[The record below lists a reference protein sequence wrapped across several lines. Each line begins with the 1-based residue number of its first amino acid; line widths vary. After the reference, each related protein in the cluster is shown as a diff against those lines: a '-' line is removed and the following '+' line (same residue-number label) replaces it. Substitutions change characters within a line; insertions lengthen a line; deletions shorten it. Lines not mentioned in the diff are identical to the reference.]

1 MIPSIKPNPLAV
13 PVTLKVTQPIQPNPL
28 AVSRRDSA
36 ALAFLGAMLL
46 VLALVMGVSMSA
58 AASGGIQDL
67 VRSVKAVFGAEETLV
82 TEQQRQASVIAVLE
96 RRVHDVTAEV
106 GGLTSRAHLARYQ
119 DAAVSD
125 RFATIETDIAALT
138 AEIRALRTARNEAPA
153 DGQREQAAHLERGL
167 AAAGND
173 ILALRSSLGAYDQ
186 AHRKDIADLAQA
198 HRKDIADITTRVDR
212 IEQMVASREVTGS
225 VRPVRKKKRVR
236 RPAAVVRSGEI
247 APFMPF
253 GHPMLPGPVFSQ

>member
-13 PVTLKVTQPIQPNPL
+13 PVTLKVTQPIQRNPL

-67 VRSVKAVFGAEETLV
+67 VRSVKAVFGADETLV

-138 AEIRALRTARNEAPA
+138 AEIRELRTARNEVPA
-153 DGQREQAAHLERGL
+153 DGQRERAAHLERGL

-173 ILALRSSLGAYDQ
+173 ILALRSSL
-186 AHRKDIADLAQA
+186 
-198 HRKDIADITTRVDR
+198 DITTRVDR

-236 RPAAVVRSGEI
+236 RHPAVVRSGEI

-253 GHPMLPGPVFSQ
+253 GHPVLPGPVLSQ